1 MTGFAAQD
9 GLDPPAYPSAT
20 GYARSASRWA
30 PRRPED
36 RPSPLNSPAVTA
48 TTARPV
54 LHPRTRK
61 ATTPMIDLR
70 IAVVAAHESTSI
82 GEVNS

>member
-20 GYARSASRWA
+20 GYARSASRWV
-30 PRRPED
+30 PRYPED
-36 RPSPLNSPAVTA
+36 RPSPLNPPAVSA
-48 TTARPV
+48 ATARPV

-61 ATTPMIDLR
+61 VTTPMIDLR
-70 IAVVAAHESTSI
+70 IAEVAAHESTSI
-82 GEVNS
+82 GEVHS